1 MADHDRLRLGVT
13 VQYRPPVLAP
23 DARMRSAKLHSEAGH
38 LVDCRMA
45 DNRISKYL
53 RRINISYDL
62 QRNQSV
68 LSFIFSQ
75 KIVLSQTRR
84 RVGRRGYWRQVAM
97 GRQDGAMTFAGK
109 VAIITG
115 GGTGIGAAVAKL
127 FVAQGGKAVLLGRR
141 RGPLE
146 EVANAL
152 GAASVVGDAADA
164 ADMSRAVET
173 ARRQFGGLDVLVANA
188 GGHGLGSALVT
199 DDASWRLATRLN
211 LDTAF
216 VAARAALP
224 DLVERK
230 GSIVIVSSIAGLFA
244 GPEVAGYVTMK
255 HALIGLTRSLARDYG
270 RQGVRTNAL
279 CPGWV
284 KTAMADE
291 QMVELARRRNLAS
304 AEEAY
309 RLVTADVPLG
319 RPAEPEEVASVAC
332 FLASSGEIGRASCRE
347 RV

>member
-1 MADHDRLRLGVT
+1 
-13 VQYRPPVLAP
+13 
-23 DARMRSAKLHSEAGH
+23 
-38 LVDCRMA
+38 
-45 DNRISKYL
+45 
-53 RRINISYDL
+53 
-62 QRNQSV
+62 
-68 LSFIFSQ
+68 
-75 KIVLSQTRR
+75 
-84 RVGRRGYWRQVAM
+84 
-97 GRQDGAMTFAGK
+97 MTFAGK

-146 EVANAL
+146 EVAGAL
-152 GAASVVGDAADA
+152 GAAGVVGDAAEA
-164 ADMSRAVET
+164 ADMGRAVET
-173 ARRQFGGLDVLVANA
+173 ARRRFGGIDVLVANA
-188 GGHGLGSALVT
+188 GGHGLGSVLDT

-284 KTAMADE
+284 RTAMADE

-304 AEEAY
+304 VEEAY

-319 RPAEPEEVASVAC
+319 RPAEPEEVASVVC
-332 FLASSGEIGRASCRE
+332 FLASGGASMINGAVIVVDGGAGAVDLPTIAFARE
-347 RV
+347 GAARVPS